1 MNAPVDA
8 VLHDILIPRALLR
21 DDAGFGGTPAGD
33 CLRGDLLI
41 RDGRARRLQPG
52 TPGDA
57 PRIVLPALTEAHCH
71 LDKCHTIARLG
82 TVGGD
87 LIAAIAAQKE
97 DKANWSEADLSRRAR
112 IGLAEAQAAGC
123 IALRTHVDWGDT
135 VEAPLNWSVLT
146 GLAQETSGLTLQ
158 CAALTGI
165 DQLAEDGFCDQ
176 VARRLAQD
184 GGVLGAFVLGHKR
197 VQDGLTAMITSAD
210 KYGLALDFHVDEG
223 LGDYNG
229 LETICDALIAA
240 RFAGPVLCGHAVSLM
255 DRHGDDLTRILDKLA
270 RAQVSV
276 CALPTTNLY
285 LQDRR
290 SGTPDRRGLTRLREM
305 QAAGVPVVVGSDNVA
320 DAFCPMGQH
329 DPMAALHLAAL
340 TGHLDPPMG
349 RWLRSVTVDAATA
362 LGLDPVFVDGA
373 RADDLRLSTAPDL
386 AGLVA
391 GRAPLLKLTDVL
403 QETVQ

>member
-8 VLHDILIPRALLR
+8 VLHDILVPRALLR
-21 DDAGFGGTPAGD
+21 DDAGFGGTSAGD

-41 RDGRARRLQPG
+41 RDGRARALQPG
-52 TPGDA
+52 TSGET
-57 PRIVLPALTEAHCH
+57 PRIVVPALTEAHCH

-82 TVGGD
+82 PVGGD
-87 LIAAIAAQKE
+87 LMAAIAAQKE
-97 DKANWSEADLSRRAR
+97 DKANWTEEDLSRRAR
-112 IGLAEAQAAGC
+112 IGLTEAQAAGC
-123 IALRTHVDWGDT
+123 TAMRTHVDWGDT
-135 VEAPLNWSVLT
+135 ADAPLNWSVLT
-146 GLAQETSGLTLQ
+146 GLARETAGLTLQ

-165 DQLAEDGFCDQ
+165 DQLAEDDFCDR
-176 VARRLAQD
+176 VARRVARD
-184 GGVLGAFVLGHKR
+184 SGVLGAFVLGHER
-197 VQDGLTAMITSAD
+197 LQLGLTAMIRAAD

-229 LETICDALIAA
+229 LETICDALISAQ
-240 RFAGPVLCGHAVSLM
+240 FEGPVLCGHAVSLM
-255 DRHGDDLTRILDKLA
+255 DRHGDDLNRILDKIVRA
-270 RAQVSV
+270 RVSV

-290 SGTPDRRGLTRLREM
+290 DGTPDRRGLTRLRELEN
-305 QAAGVPVVVGSDNVA
+305 AGGPVVVGSDNVA
-320 DAFCPMGQH
+320 DAFCPVGRH

-349 RWLRSVTVDAATA
+349 RWLRSVTVDATA
-362 LGLDPVFVDGA
+362 SLGLDPVFVDGA
-373 RADDLRLSTAPDL
+373 TVGELRLSTASDL

-391 GRAPLLKLTDVL
+391 GRAPLFKLTDVL